1 LKALDALRDMVALPA
16 VRDTLLVTLQRDPN
30 PGVRVEAVN
39 LLVRALESAD
49 EAPEVLPE
57 APSNFGPGVAP
68 PALPSNG
75 RETEQRILRA
85 LDELRQH
92 DSNRYV
98 RLRSAAAL
106 RQIALQEVQ

>member
-1 LKALDALRDMVALPA
+1 
-16 VRDTLLVTLQRDPN
+16 
-30 PGVRVEAVN
+30 
-39 LLVRALESAD
+39 
-49 EAPEVLPE
+49 
-57 APSNFGPGVAP
+57 
-68 PALPSNG
+68 LPSNS
-75 RETEQRILRA
+75 RESEQRILRA

>member
-1 LKALDALRDMVALPA
+1 
-16 VRDTLLVTLQRDPN
+16 
-30 PGVRVEAVN
+30 VRVEAVN

-49 EAPEVLPE
+49 EAPEVAPE
-57 APSNFGPGVAP
+57 APSNDFLRQ
-68 PALPSNG
+68 ALPRQPSRKIAGKPNSAF
-75 RETEQRILRA
+75 LRA

>member
-1 LKALDALRDMVALPA
+1 LPA
-16 VRDTLLVTLQRDPN
+16 VRDALLETLQRDPN

-49 EAPEVLPE
+49 EAPEVAPE
-57 APSNFGPGVAP
+57 APPNDFPAPGVAP
-68 PALPSNG
+68 LPLPQNS

>member
-1 LKALDALRDMVALPA
+1 MTGVHAEGSARARDRRD
-16 VRDTLLVTLQRDPN
+16 VRRRQGIEV
-30 PGVRVEAVN
+30 
-39 LLVRALESAD
+39 ESAD

-57 APSNFGPGVAP
+57 APSDFGPGVAP
-68 PALPSNG
+68 LALPSNG
-75 RETEQRILRA
+75 REIEQRILHA